1 MSTPIVIAGTTDA
14 GTRYA
19 QVWDAEHRIDGARD
33 PHPYAMAE
41 MSTGAGAAM
50 LSIDQLCPT
59 RWIDLALSLFDTFRR
74 GELPKS
80 THTAA
85 WEFGRLT
92 FTPIVDE
99 PEHGS
104 EALFSMEEGRS

>member
-19 QVWDAEHRIDGARD
+19 QVWDAEHRLAGVRD
-33 PHPYAMAE
+33 PRPHAMVQ
-41 MSTGAGAAM
+41 MSTGQGAAM

-59 RWIDLALSLFDTFRR
+59 RWIDLALSMFDTFRR
-74 GELPKS
+74 GDLPKS
-80 THTAA
+80 THTVVWA
-85 WEFGRLT
+85 FGRPE
-92 FTPIVDE
+92 FTPIADE

-104 EALFSMEEGRS
+104 EALFSLEESRS